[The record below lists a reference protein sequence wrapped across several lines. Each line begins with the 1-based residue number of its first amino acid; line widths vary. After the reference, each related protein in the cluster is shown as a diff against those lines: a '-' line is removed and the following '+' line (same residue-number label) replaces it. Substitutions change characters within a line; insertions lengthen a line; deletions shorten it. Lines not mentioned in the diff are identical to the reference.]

1 MDWLGLIA
9 GGIAFNVEWKIDV
22 DGASIWI
29 AVNINSDDD
38 KDGVSEIQF
47 SYPSVNGFICPGA
60 GEEKEVD
67 LGPSLL
73 AFFRSLTTA
82 SFHIHITDCVHSTTL
97 RSTHF
102 IKLTQCCSCHPN
114 SETRT
119 LLSVLKYVNLAL
131 IQFVCDGWLDSF
143 TRFKHR
149 RWKMRAPWS
158 LSISSSFWGSVCSL
172 QVPPPS
178 PSVSQDSL
186 RFSGVSTGLLG
197 VFSAVVLISERIDK
211 MLSGNYL
218 HLFFGS
224 NLRAATTRILGD
236 SRVDSIRI
244 LHLYWGFLDSDRPS
258 ELGINCT
265 ILSDSCLDSRWD
277 SFFGI
282 LLEFLC

>member
-131 IQFVCDGWLDSF
+131 IQFVCDGWLDSI

-149 RWKMRAPWS
+149 WWKMRAPWS
-158 LSISSSFWGSVCSL
+158 LSISSSFWGSVCYL
-172 QVPPPS
+172 QVPPPPPP
-178 PSVSQDSL
+178 PSLRILWDSL
-186 RFSGVSTGLLG
+186 VFQQDFWGCSRLWFLFLRGLIRCCPAITSICFLVQICVPQRPGFLVILVWIPSG
-197 VFSAVVLISERIDK
+197 FCISIED
-211 MLSGNYL
+211 SW
-218 HLFFGS
+218 
-224 NLRAATTRILGD
+224 TRIGHPNWGLIAPY
-236 SRVDSIRI
+236 SAI
-244 LHLYWGFLDSDRPS
+244 LV
-258 ELGINCT
+258 
-265 ILSDSCLDSRWD
+265 
-277 SFFGI
+277 
-282 LLEFLC
+282 